1 MSEGPS
7 PVSITTSISHVCV
20 YRSGAVI
27 TRSGTV
33 SGLSSGSE
41 CRIDGLPLSVADAS
55 VWVSASG
62 GALVSGV
69 RVTLAL
75 PPAGEST
82 ESDPE
87 SSIREAKEAVA
98 NIERSLRRL
107 SAEQTRR
114 EKIPLALPQPIEDE
128 PPRPAPAAAWTGLI
142 DWLHEGAVK
151 TAREKQRLSEELMAA
166 RDHAARL
173 EQERNEA
180 RKLESARVDRVHKC
194 VFFHLHGTSQDPVS
208 ITLEYRVSAAC
219 WVPTYV
225 FRIFPGENTA
235 SIGLKALVAQS
246 TGEAWERVRLSVST
260 AEPLQLN
267 TIPELSSLRIGRRQQ
282 PPVVRGYR
290 ELPEG
295 LENLFSTADGVLAQR
310 PAPAAVPA
318 VSAKG
323 RMVAAVAEERPAP
336 AFAAPSPARPVTVE
350 APHAFLPPPP
360 IPPPAAAPQAKRES
374 SRAMPMASGGGLMG
388 ALADGISAVR
398 HKEKAPADDFASMTP
413 GARVRSLE
421 GASDDEFLEREEDAA
436 PEEAAPVAGAL
447 RPREFDFAGLRLSGW
462 NEKPGSRGRLQ
473 RLNLTDRIAALG
485 LQGADS
491 TTLASRL
498 GQQASAV
505 VRPSLPDGATPVRD
519 SAGSF
524 DYRYDSE
531 ALADIPCD
539 GTLHTAPLFAQK
551 APVSFDVVCVPRERL
566 EAYRTA
572 HLMNP
577 LAVPLLAGPADVY
590 LGEEFLLRSPLKTV
604 PAGGEIVLGL
614 GVEEAVKISRN
625 SFYNES
631 AHGLL
636 GGGLSLV
643 HRVEIE
649 VASRVNGSVRMD
661 VRERVPVLAE
671 KEEHIEV
678 LAVEASPP
686 WSPFDQAPSHLIKGG
701 KRWTFDLAPGETKKL
716 SYGYTVRID
725 SKNELAG
732 GNRREA

>member
-1 MSEGPS
+1 
-7 PVSITTSISHVCV
+7 
-20 YRSGAVI
+20 
-27 TRSGTV
+27 
-33 SGLSSGSE
+33 
-41 CRIDGLPLSVADAS
+41 LSVSDAS
-55 VWVSASG
+55 VRVSAKG
-62 GALVSGV
+62 GTLVSGV

-98 NIERSLRRL
+98 TLERSLRRL

-142 DWLHEGAVK
+142 DWLHESAVM
-151 TAREKQRLSEELMAA
+151 TAREKQRLSEELTAA
-166 RDHAARL
+166 REHAARL
-173 EQERNEA
+173 ERARNEA
-180 RKLESARVDRVHKC
+180 RKLESARVDRVYKC
-194 VFFHLHGTSQDPVS
+194 VFFHLHGTSQDPVN

-246 TGEAWERVRLSVST
+246 TGEAWERVSLSVST

-282 PPVVRGYR
+282 PHVVRGYR
-290 ELPEG
+290 EVPEG
-295 LENLFSTADGVLAQR
+295 LEDLFSTADSLLAQR
-310 PAPAAVPA
+310 PAPGVAP
-318 VSAKG
+318 SPLAKG
-323 RMVAAVAEERPAP
+323 RMVETEERPAP
-336 AFAAPSPARPVTVE
+336 AFSAVPPAKPVTIAAPQPLLA
-350 APHAFLPPPP
+350 PPPV
-360 IPPPAAAPQAKRES
+360 PPPAAAPQAA
-374 SRAMPMASGGGLMG
+374 RAVAMASAVPGGGLID
-388 ALADGISAVR
+388 ALAGGIRASR
-398 HKEKAPADDFASMTP
+398 DKERAAADDFALR
-413 GARVRSLE
+413 ARASE
-421 GASDDEFLEREEDAA
+421 AASDDGMFEREEESA
-436 PEEAAPVAGAL
+436 PEEPAQEAGAL
-447 RPREFDFAGLRLSGW
+447 RPREFDFAGLKLSGW

-473 RLNLTDRIAALG
+473 RLSLTDRIASLG

-498 GQQASAV
+498 VQQASAV
-505 VRPSLPDGATPVRD
+505 VRPALPDGATPVRD

-551 APVSFDVVCVPRERL
+551 APVSFDVVSVPRERL

-614 GVEEAVKISRN
+614 GVEEAVKVSRN

-649 VASRVNGSVRMD
+649 VASRVNSTVRMD

-701 KRWTFDLAPGETKKL
+701 KHWTFDLAPGETKKL